1 MDTADDKP
9 MDALHA
15 ELAPTLLLDHVRLLY
30 AQSLV
35 ALLVNGSVASGLV
48 YLSRVGG
55 AVPEGGFL
63 WLGGMWIVL
72 LLRTWGL
79 IVYRRRGEATLA
91 TAPRWMRWHVCG
103 VLAVAVL
110 WGLWAPLFFAKLD
123 VSARA
128 FTTVVICAMTSGGV
142 AVLAASRAL
151 AASFCCL
158 LLVPPTLWLLLLGEG
173 ASERTLGMLGC
184 VYLVAMFFSVM
195 TLSGSVTRA
204 LRLSRVNQHL
214 SQLADS
220 QRAATEQSNA
230 RLAQAEQALLTANQ
244 ELEGR
249 VQQRT
254 TELQREVA
262 ERVRYQRE
270 LERMARSDALTGLL
284 NRSGLNLVLDAA
296 LQRREVEGSALALLF
311 VDLDRF
317 KEVNDG
323 LGHAAGDL
331 VLRTVAQRL
340 SLLGETSALGEN
352 LLACARWGGDEFVLL
367 LSGDTAA
374 AQALAE
380 TLLAS
385 LGAPIAFGDGV
396 VRIGGSIGIALAP
409 EHGRDAQTLIRHA
422 DLAMYAAKSEHGDQ
436 ARVYWSALGAESQRR
451 VAMHQALRGCADSGD
466 GLTLMFQPIVD
477 LEDGRVRAVEALAR
491 WRHSEFGPVAPDVF
505 IPLAEE
511 NGSIIALGYRLLE
524 MACRSVCGL
533 PSSVS
538 VAVNLSMVQLLQHD
552 CVDRIEAVL
561 AASGLAPQRLELELT
576 ESVFALD
583 GAHVG
588 AVLSAL
594 RARGVRVAI
603 DDFGSGYSSLAYLR
617 RFPADVLK
625 VDRSF
630 ISALDQGGEAI
641 IAAALSMARAFGLE
655 LVVEGVETSEQL
667 ERVRRL
673 GARRAQ
679 GYYFARPQSAA
690 ALADWLHARAAARI
704 GLQA

>member
-1 MDTADDKP
+1 